1 MYTAK
6 TNAKP
11 YTLLQ
16 NRTMQPFVP
25 RTRLQTIGN
34 RAFGVTMA
42 HVEQSAIHCDCS
54 HLIPVLQKSPKNL
67 LVQSLLLLSM
77 YRVLE
82 AIAYVTLIFMSN
94 NNNNNNNLL
103 AKIDLLRLKTPSS
116 EHSDV
121 LICKVDIFWDTRQF
135 RVDALLIGTSSQQE
149 SNGLPLT

>member
-1 MYTAK
+1 
-6 TNAKP
+6 
-11 YTLLQ
+11 
-16 NRTMQPFVP
+16 
-25 RTRLQTIGN
+25 
-34 RAFGVTMA
+34 MA